1 MDVSV
6 LVATKA
12 GSIMGPIASVFGYI
26 MDFLFRIT
34 SSMGIMNIGLCIILF
49 TIITKLLLFPLTI
62 KQQES
67 SKLMSLM
74 NPEIKAVQ
82 NKYKGKTDQ
91 ASMAK
96 QQVEMQAVY
105 EKYGSNPMAGCLP
118 MAIQLPIIFALYRVI
133 YNIPAYVPSVRVF
146 FDNVANPLMEQPD
159 YINKISE
166 LASGVGMAVDKVDYT
181 VANKVVDMLYKL
193 TPAGW
198 DTLESL
204 FPQISSTIAEN
215 AGKIEQMNYFFGIN
229 LATPPFTGF
238 NHITIAWII
247 PILAGLTQ
255 WLSTKLISNLQQV
268 DQDAPGA
275 SMMNSMMITMPLMS
289 VFFCFSFASGIGL
302 YWVAQSVFT
311 IIQQVGIN
319 SYLNKVDIDDLVQKN
334 IEKTNKK
341 RAKKGLPPTKVGNVD
356 EMLKKIE
363 AKEEKAEQAQ
373 MAKIAKTKSIVEE
386 STKYYNDNAKPGSLA
401 AKANMVSK
409 YNEKHEKGKK

>member
-1 MDVSV
+1 
-6 LVATKA
+6 
-12 GSIMGPIASVFGYI
+12 MGPIASVFGYI

-82 NKYKGKTDQ
+82 NRYKGKTDQ

-146 FDNVANPLMEQPD
+146 FDNVANPLMGQPD

-215 AGKIEQMNYFFGIN
+215 ASKIEQMNYFFGIN

-255 WLSTKLISNLQQV
+255 WISTKLISNLQQV

-289 VFFCFSFASGIGL
+289 VFFCFTFSTGLGI
-302 YWVAQSVFT
+302 YWVAGSVIRC
-311 IIQQVGIN
+311 IIQLIVNKQMD
-319 SYLNKVDIDDLVQKN
+319 KVDIDTLVKEN
-334 IEKTNKK
+334 MEKYNAK
-341 RAKKGLPPTKVGNVD
+341 REKQGLPPERISNQAKANLKNIKNPVVED
-356 EMLKKIE
+356 ENAIR
-363 AKEEKAEQAQ
+363 
-373 MAKIAKTKSIVEE
+373 TKSEKRLADIKA
-386 STKYYNDNAKPGSLA
+386 STEYYNKTAKPGSIASRGLLDTS
-401 AKANMVSK
+401 KSVLLHNMARVL
-409 YNEKHEKGKK
+409 YAVTC